1 MPSSE
6 VLDILEKLIIALII
20 WYPSR
25 IFIGDNDKRQ
35 LTMLSKYNYRGMQ
48 VSKA

>member
-6 VLDILEKLIIALII
+6 VLDILGKLIIALII
-20 WYPSR
+20 WYPSMT
-25 IFIGDNDKRQ
+25 FIGNNDKCQ
-35 LTMLSKYNYRGMQ
+35 LTMLTKYNYRGMQ